1 MHRSTLVFAILSVVL
16 LIGIGAVG
24 VFGWLGSGEGEGEK
38 ESFDASL
45 MLGIP
50 DLSPDS
56 SRRVISAR
64 SAVVW
69 NSQTQSLAFEQDGFE
84 RLPLASLTKLMTA
97 MVALDRRFDWEAKVT
112 IEPNEYV
119 VGGNLLLQP
128 GEFVSMRD
136 LFTASL
142 LSSAN
147 NTTLAYVRALGATE
161 EEFVREMNRKAVA
174 LELEQTFFTDVT
186 GLDKNNIS
194 TAYEVARMADY
205 AFKNY
210 PDIAN
215 ITRQSEYSFTVG
227 GTQRA
232 HTIRNSNKLVAAG
245 EMAVS
250 GSKTG
255 YLYEAGYCL
264 VLAAQDMVAVVLG
277 SPSEDAHYQAIKA
290 LLSQQ
295 VQ

>member
-1 MHRSTLVFAILSVVL
+1 MHRSTIGFAILCIVL
-16 LIGIGAVG
+16 LVAVGAVG
-24 VFGWLGSGEGEGEK
+24 VLGWVGSGEEEEK
-38 ESFDASL
+38 KDSFDASL
-45 MLGIP
+45 KLGIP
-50 DLSPDS
+50 ALRPASI
-56 SRRVISAR
+56 RQVISAR

-69 NSQTQSLAFEQDGFE
+69 NSQAQALVFEQDGFE

-97 MVALDRRFDWEAKVT
+97 MVALDRGFDWEANVA
-112 IEPNEYV
+112 IEPHEYV

-147 NTTLAYVRALGATE
+147 NATLAYVRALGVSE

-210 PDIAN
+210 PDIAR
-215 ITRQSEYSFTVG
+215 ITRQPEYSFTVG

-245 EMAVS
+245 ELVVA

-255 YLYEAGYCL
+255 YLDEAGYCL
-264 VLAAQDMVAVVLG
+264 VLAAQDIVAVVMG
-277 SPSEDAHYQAIKA
+277 SPSEEVHYQAIKD
-290 LLSQQ
+290 LLAQYS
-295 VQ
+295 